1 MLAQHPKTGKPI
13 RILRSDASL
22 WRSQKTVVWLQDQDP
37 TVSWERWDTLVIG
50 LPTYLKW
57 KQNKTRVDYLV
68 LPDTDEETIKWFS
81 SMNPLDFRMLFIS
94 RDLVFKIGEAK
105 FREMKIQNIIC
116 LEEIVKLYPF
126 IGSLWDGT
134 KEDLVLQ
141 IVALMRSSRI
151 AGLQQNDYTRLSYFQ
166 SVGIDVQFE
175 TGVPRKLWYF
185 TQYYVPDK
193 GRRRKE
199 IQKCLEM
206 NVANPL
212 IDKIVLLNEKELL
225 SSTPFAK
232 EKVQEVILGKR
243 LTYEAILKW
252 IYENVPE
259 DVLCVFGN
267 ADIWL
272 DNQMWKDIWTA
283 KTEDVFIALLRWD
296 VQEDRSPS
304 KLFGPRNDSQDTW
317 CVLST
322 SVKNKTWN
330 WPSLNIPFGK
340 AGCDNAI
347 TVEMLRQK
355 FLIVNP
361 ALSLKTHHYHTSDV
375 RTYDPADVVDKPV
388 FMYVDPNG
396 IHDMEPIFDIKKYE
410 SGTLQF
416 DGFSRQLQSSN
427 PKGLETFC
435 KMLERGERFKWAA
448 KSKNTFAPQ
457 SIPLYKYENAFQ
469 TPQGLVYS
477 YNKLFIGKE
486 EASKEAWAHS
496 QLSSITPAFSVE
508 RTFAVPWREEEVKT
522 QEGYALHYL
531 SKILMMRNQFGNG
544 EFWAPAKGMLSVL
557 ELFNWG
563 QRELPVIPHS
573 DGAQIWCKEVIQY
586 PWTTVQEVHR
596 EEIQALRKAL
606 KVGWEPKKTGEK
618 WVVMI
623 DGTHITNEMVRGWEE
638 TYSDK
643 EWAVLFEGRTS
654 ADRCVEKLK
663 GAAGF
668 IFFGG
673 SKMVSRWG
681 FSWSLPED
689 ATVIEI
695 QNEMDPNGEAAHLA
709 GASNL
714 RYLFASVPRAADK
727 ALHELIS
734 KAVAQ
739 TLNSLNIINSASSVP
754 TLHMPRG
761 SLTGFFAHPGDSFR
775 EMALLWAKRGYVT
788 RVEDPTAV
796 QIWLGDVGEVLLYD
810 RPTMDWLFA
819 SPQEEQTWK
828 LALFGNPKPSS
839 SGGPS
844 KSWFFWPRRPA
855 LVEDLVSKGV
865 PLQSMNREKTC
876 VFYGKIEN
884 KVQEKRRTTYDW
896 STLCDEF
903 VMVNGES
910 TPYKLSHQEY
920 LERLANAKFGLC
932 LAGFGK
938 KCHRE
943 VECMAMG
950 CIPAIT
956 RDVDM
961 DNYANPPKEGI
972 HYIKGETPEELKEKM
987 NAVSHEEWVKMS
999 LACQQWWKENASVE
1013 GSWNIT
1019 KKLISLDEVEA
1030 P

>member
-22 WRSQKTVVWLQDQDP
+22 WRSQKTVVWLQDQDSS
-37 TVSWERWDTLVIG
+37 VCWDRWDTLVMG
-50 LPTYLKW
+50 LPDYMKW
-57 KQNKTRVDYLV
+57 REAKRRIDYLV
-68 LPDTDEETIKWFS
+68 LLDTEDTTVNWFNT
-81 SMNPLDFRMLFIS
+81 MNPSEFRMLFIS
-94 RDLVFKIGEAK
+94 RDLVYKIGETK
-105 FREMKIQNIIC
+105 FRQMKIQNLIC
-116 LEEIVKLYPF
+116 LEEITKLYPF
-126 IGSLWDGT
+126 IGEAWDGT
-134 KEDLVLQ
+134 KEDLFLQ
-141 IVALMRSSRI
+141 IVALMRSSRVS
-151 AGLQQNDYTRLSYFQ
+151 GFQQGEYKRLSHFH
-166 SVGIDVQFE
+166 SSGIDVQYE
-175 TGVPRKLWYF
+175 TGTPRRLWYF

-193 GRRRKE
+193 ARRRRE

-212 IDKIVLLNEKELL
+212 IDKVVLLNEKELVSSL
-225 SSTPFAK
+225 SVSK
-232 EKVQEVILGKR
+232 EKIEEVIVGKR
-243 LTYEAILKW
+243 LTYEIVLKW
-252 IYENVPE
+252 IYENAPP
-259 DVLCVFGN
+259 DVICVFAN

-272 DNQMWKDIWTA
+272 DSLMWKDVWTA
-283 KTEDVFIALLRWD
+283 KIDDVFIALLRWD
-296 VQEDRSPS
+296 VQEGNAES

-317 CVLST
+317 CVLSN

-361 ALSLKTHHYHTSDV
+361 ALSLKTHHYHTSDL

-410 SGTLQF
+410 VASLQF
-416 DGFSRQLQSSN
+416 DGFSRQLHSAN
-427 PKGLETFC
+427 PKTVETLC
-435 KMLERGERFKWAA
+435 KMLERGERFMWTA
-448 KSKNTFAPQ
+448 KGANAFAPQ
-457 SIPLYKYENAFQ
+457 SIPLYKYQNAFQ

-522 QEGYALHYL
+522 QEGYALYYL
-531 SKILMMRNQFGNG
+531 SKVLMMQNQYGKG

-573 DGAQIWCKEVIQY
+573 DAAQIWCKEIIQY
-586 PWTTVQEVHR
+586 PWTTVQEIHK

-606 KVGWEPKKTGEK
+606 KIGWEPKKTGEK

-623 DGTHITNEMVRGWEE
+623 DGTHITSEMVRVWED
-638 TYSDK
+638 TYTDK
-643 EWAVLFEGRTS
+643 EWAVLFDGRTS
-654 ADRCVEKLK
+654 ADRCIEKLK

-714 RYLFASVPRAADK
+714 RYCFASVPRAADK
-727 ALHELIS
+727 VLHDLIS
-734 KAVAQ
+734 KAVDQ
-739 TLNSLNIINSASSVP
+739 TLKSLGQMNALSSVP
-754 TLHMPRG
+754 MLHMPRK
-761 SLTGFFAHPGDSFR
+761 SLTGFFGHSGDSFR
-775 EMALLWAKRGYVT
+775 EMAALWAERGYVQL
-788 RVEDPTAV
+788 VEDPKAV
-796 QIWLGDVGEVLLYD
+796 QIWLGGVGDVLLYD
-810 RPTMDWLFA
+810 RPTLDWLFP
-819 SPQEEQTWK
+819 SPQEEQTWR

-844 KSWFFWPRRPA
+844 KSWFFWPRKPSI
-855 LVEDLVSKGV
+855 VEDLVTKGI
-865 PLQSMNREKTC
+865 PLQNLNRQRTC

-884 KVQEKRRTTYDW
+884 KVQEKRRTAYDW
-896 STLCDEF
+896 ASICDEF
-903 VMVNGES
+903 GMVNGEA
-910 TPYKLSHQEY
+910 TPYQFTHQEY
-920 LERLANAKFGLC
+920 LERLATSKFGLC

-950 CIPAIT
+950 CVPAVT

-961 DNYANPPKEGI
+961 ENYANPPVEGV
-972 HYIKGETPEELKEKM
+972 HYIKGETPEDLKSKM
-987 NAVSHEEWVKMS
+987 ESISHEEWLKMS
-999 LACQQWWKENASVE
+999 LACQQWWKENASAE
-1013 GSWNIT
+1013 GSWFLT
-1019 KKLISLDEVEA
+1019 KKLIA
-1030 P
+1030 

>member
-22 WRSQKTVVWLQDQDP
+22 WRSQKTVVWLQDQDSSI
-37 TVSWERWDTLVIG
+37 SWDRWDTLVMG
-50 LPTYLKW
+50 LPEYFKW
-57 KQNKTRVDYLV
+57 KQAKKRIDYLV
-68 LPDTDEETIKWFS
+68 LLDTEDATVNWFTT
-81 SMNPLDFRMLFIS
+81 MNPLEFRMIFIS
-94 RDLVFKIGEAK
+94 RDLVYKVGEAK
-105 FREMKIQNIIC
+105 FRQMKIQNLIC
-116 LEEIVKLYPF
+116 LEEITKLYPF
-126 IGSLWDGT
+126 LGAPWDGT
-134 KEDLVLQ
+134 KEDMFLQ
-141 IVALMRSSRI
+141 IVALMRSSRMS
-151 AGLQQNDYTRLSYFQ
+151 GFQLTEHKRLSYFK
-166 SVGIDVQFE
+166 SIGIDLSFE
-175 TGVPRKLWYF
+175 TGTPRKLWYF
-185 TQYYVPDK
+185 TQYYVPEK
-193 GRRRKE
+193 SKRRRE

-206 NVANPL
+206 NVANPF
-212 IDKIVLLNEKELL
+212 IDKVVLLNEKELVSSL
-225 SSTPFAK
+225 SIPK
-232 EKVQEVILGKR
+232 DKIQEVVVGKR
-243 LTYEAILKW
+243 LTYELVLKW
-252 IYENVPE
+252 IYENAPS
-259 DVLCVFGN
+259 DVICVFAN

-272 DNQMWKDIWTA
+272 DNQMWKDVWTA
-283 KTEDVFIALLRWD
+283 KIDDVFIALLRWD
-296 VQEDRSPS
+296 VQEGKEES

-317 CVLST
+317 CVLSD

-410 SGTLQF
+410 VGSLQF
-416 DGFSRQLQSSN
+416 EGFSRQLHSAT
-427 PKGLETFC
+427 PKTVETLC
-435 KMLERGERFKWAA
+435 KMLERGERYLWTA
-448 KSKNTFAPQ
+448 KGSNTFASQ

-508 RTFAVPWREEEVKT
+508 RTFAVPWRAEDVKT
-522 QEGYALHYL
+522 QEGYALYYL
-531 SKILMMRNQFGNG
+531 SKILMMQSQYGKG

-557 ELFNWG
+557 ELFTWG

-573 DGAQIWCKEVIQY
+573 DGAQIWCKEIIQY
-586 PWTTVQEVHR
+586 PCTTVQEVHK

-606 KVGWEPKKTGEK
+606 KIGWEPKKSSEK

-623 DGTHITNEMVRGWEE
+623 DGTHITSEMVRGWEE
-638 TYSDK
+638 KYTDR
-643 EWAVLFEGRTS
+643 EWAVLFDGRTS

-673 SKMVSRWG
+673 SKTVSRWG
-681 FSWSLPED
+681 FAWSLPEN
-689 ATVIEI
+689 ATVVEI

-714 RYLFASVPRAADK
+714 QYFFASVPRAAEK
-727 ALHELIS
+727 AMQDLIS
-734 KAVAQ
+734 KAVDQ
-739 TLNSLNIINSASSVP
+739 TLQSLDKIKQASSIP
-754 TLHMPRG
+754 TLHMPRK
-761 SLTGFFAHPGDSFR
+761 SLTGFFGHSGDSFR
-775 EMALLWAKRGYVT
+775 EMASLWAERGYVQL
-788 RVEDPTAV
+788 VEDPKAV
-796 QIWLGDVGEVLLYD
+796 QIWLGDVGDVLLYD

-844 KSWFFWPRRPA
+844 KSWFFWPRKPA
-855 LVEDLVSKGV
+855 LIEELVAKGL
-865 PLQSMNREKTC
+865 PLQNLQRPKTC

-884 KVQEKRRTTYDW
+884 KVQEKRRTGDW
-896 STLCDEF
+896 ASICDEF
-903 VMVNGES
+903 VMVKGES
-910 TPYKLSHQEY
+910 TPYQLSHQEY
-920 LERLANAKFGLC
+920 LERLATSKFGLC

-950 CIPAIT
+950 CVPLVT

-961 DNYANPPKEGI
+961 ENYANPPVEGV
-972 HYIKGETPEELKEKM
+972 HYIKGETPEELKAKM
-987 NAVSHEEWVKMS
+987 DAVSHEEWLKMS
-999 LACQQWWKENASVE
+999 LACQQWWKDNASVE
-1013 GSWNIT
+1013 GSWFLT
-1019 KKLISLDEVEA
+1019 KKLIS
-1030 P
+1030 